1 MRPKTYSHLI
11 DKIDEEQNYKLILKS
26 QQRLKSK
33 KQNVFTEE
41 VNKVELSAKDD
52 KKIQSIDTI
61 EIYPY
66 GATKNLVCKKEEII
80 CNI

>member
-1 MRPKTYSHLI
+1 MRPKTCSYLI
-11 DKIDEEQNYKLILKS
+11 DKIDEEQNNKLILKS

-41 VNKVELSAKDD
+41 VNKVALSAKDD
-52 KKIQSIDTI
+52 KKIQSIDKI
-61 EIYPY
+61 EIYAY
-66 GATKNLVCKKEEII
+66 GTTKNLVCKKEEII